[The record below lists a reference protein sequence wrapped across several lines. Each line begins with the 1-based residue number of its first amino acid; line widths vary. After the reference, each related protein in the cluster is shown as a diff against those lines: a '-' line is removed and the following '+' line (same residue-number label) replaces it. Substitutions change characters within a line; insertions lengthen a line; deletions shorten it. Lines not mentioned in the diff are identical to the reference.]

1 MSFNSI
7 KTKIAMKKSLL
18 LVAMLVA
25 TVVTYASTIKYE
37 DIAKCRAAN
46 GAIYGVRSMADGE
59 HFTIIKGKQI
69 VRCSYA
75 NRTDSLVVFEGDFR
89 IGSYAFSGDE
99 SRLLLSDAKSV
110 KPIYRHSATADYYI
124 ADVQGKARRVLE
136 QVRDVEFSADGKHLV
151 YAQNNNLYLYDIA
164 SATATPIT
172 TNGEWNKIING
183 TSDWVYEEEYGF
195 TKAYAVSA
203 DGAKIA
209 YLRFDESEVPTF
221 EMMRYDNELY
231 NKAYSFKYPKA
242 GDKNSVVTLHI
253 YDVTSGKTE
262 QVAVGENSD
271 QYILN
276 LAYAPNGK
284 LYFYRVNRLQNHFEV
299 LMCEEGGVLRTIY
312 EERSSTYVERPS
324 SATIQ
329 FVDSRRFIVCDEGT
343 TGYNHLY
350 LHDIDKGRLSAI
362 TLGKWQVTS
371 VVGMAK
377 NRVYYLS
384 TERSPLGRDLYSV
397 ELNGKGK
404 RLHTAE
410 EGFNSIAPS
419 KGMRYYIRTFTNA
432 TTPNVVTV
440 CNSLGKVIDT
450 LVDSRA
456 KVAERGTWAKREFKQ
471 FVTERGDTLNYYI
484 QLPIGFEKG
493 KKYPVLLTQYSG
505 PGSQSVRNRWSLD
518 WEDALPY
525 DGYIVACCD
534 GRGTGFRGEK
544 FKKCTYA
551 DLGRKE
557 VEDQLS
563 FARFLAKQE
572 YVDAERIGIYGW
584 SYGGF
589 MALNCALHGEGLFRM
604 AIAVAPVTSWR
615 YYDTIYTEIYNGLP
629 QDNPKGYDDN
639 SPLSHAEKLA
649 ERTKLLIIHGTADDN
664 VHFQNSMEMCR
675 RLNEKGKQYDMMVYP
690 DQNHSMMPSAT
701 GLVRQKMIDY
711 TLEYL

>member
-1 MSFNSI
+1 
-7 KTKIAMKKSLL
+7 MKRFILSA
-18 LVAMLVA
+18 VAILCATVA
-25 TVVTYASTIKYE
+25 TFASTIKYA
-37 DIAKCRAAN
+37 DIAKLRSSN
-46 GAIYGVRSMADGE
+46 GAIYGVRSMNDGE

-75 NRTDSLVVFEGDFR
+75 NRADSLVMYEGDFA
-89 IGSYAFSGDE
+89 IGSYAFSADE
-99 SRLLLSDAKSV
+99 GKLLISDAKSV
-110 KPIYRHSATADYYI
+110 KPIYRHSATADYYL
-124 ADVQGKARRVLE
+124 AEVGGKARKVLE
-136 QVRDVEFSADGKHLV
+136 QVRDVSFSPNGKYLV
-151 YAQNNNLYLYDIA
+151 YSRENNLYLYNVVSEA
-164 SATATPIT
+164 VTPVTID
-172 TNGEWNKIING
+172 GEWNKVING

-195 TKAYAVSA
+195 TRGYAVSP

-221 EMMRYDNELY
+221 EMMRYDDKLY

-242 GDKNSVVTLHI
+242 GDKNSLVTLHL
-253 YDVTSGKTE
+253 YDIASGKSE
-262 QVAVGENSD
+262 KVATGENSD

-276 LAYAPNGK
+276 LVWTPAGE
-284 LYFYRVNRLQNHFEV
+284 LSFYRVNRLQNHFELLLRGADGQV
-299 LMCEEGGVLRTIY
+299 RTIY
-312 EERSSTYVERPS
+312 EEKSPTYVERPS
-324 SATIQ
+324 SATIH
-329 FVDSRRFIVCDEGT
+329 FVDKERFIVSEEST

-350 LHDIDKGRLSAI
+350 LHHIKRGRLGAI
-362 TLGKWQVTS
+362 TSGKWQVTS
-371 VVGMAK
+371 LVAVVGKML
-377 NRVYYLS
+377 YYTS
-384 TERSPLGRDLYSV
+384 TERSPLGRDLYV
-397 ELNGKGK
+397 LGLNGKGK
-404 RLHTAE
+404 RCLTSE
-410 EGFNSIAPS
+410 GGFNSVEPS
-419 KGMRYYIRTFTNA
+419 QGMRYYLRTRTTA
-432 TTPNVVTV
+432 TEPNVVTV
-440 CNSLGKVIDT
+440 CKASGEVIDT
-450 LVDSRA
+450 LVDNRA
-456 KVAERGTWAKREFKQ
+456 KIAERGVWAKREFKQ

-484 QLPIGFEKG
+484 QLPLNFEKG

-505 PGSQSVRNRWSLD
+505 PGSQSVRDRWSLD
-518 WEDALPY
+518 WEDALPH

-534 GRGTGFRGEK
+534 GRGTGFRGEA

-563 FARFLAKQE
+563 FARYLARQE
-572 YVDAERIGIYGW
+572 FVDAERIGIYGW

-649 ERTKLLIIHGTADDN
+649 DRTRLLIIHGTADDN

-690 DQNHSMMPSAT
+690 DQNHSMRPSAT
-701 GLVRQKMIDY
+701 TVVRQKMIDY
-711 TLEYL
+711 TLENL

>member
-1 MSFNSI
+1 MNIS
-7 KTKIAMKKSLL
+7 MKKTILL
-18 LVAMLVA
+18 AVAIVCA
-25 TVVTYASTIKYE
+25 TVIAYGSTVKYE

-75 NRTDSLVVFEGDFR
+75 DRADSLVVFEGDFR
-89 IGSYAFSGDE
+89 IGSYTFSADE
-99 SRLLLSDAKSV
+99 KRILLSDAKSV
-110 KPIYRHSATADYYI
+110 KPIYRRSFTADYYL
-124 ADVQGKARRVLE
+124 ARVGGKAQKVLE
-136 QVRDVEFSADGKHLV
+136 QVRDVAFSPDNKSLV
-151 YAQNNNLYLYDIA
+151 YSKENNLYLYDIA
-164 SATATPIT
+164 TSISKAVT
-172 TNGEWNKIING
+172 TDGEWNKIING

-195 TKAYAVSA
+195 TKGYAVSP

-209 YLRFDESEVPTF
+209 YLRFDESEVPMF
-221 EMMRYDNELY
+221 EMMRYDDKLY
-231 NKAYSFKYPKA
+231 NRAYSFKYPKA
-242 GDKNSVVTLHI
+242 GDKNSVVTLHL
-253 YDVTSGKTE
+253 YDVATGKTE
-262 QVAVGENSD
+262 QIPTGKQTD
-271 QYILN
+271 QYIFN
-276 LAYAPNGK
+276 LQWTPAGK
-284 LYFYRVNRLQNHFEV
+284 LSFYRVNRLQNHFEV
-299 LMCEEGGVLRTIY
+299 LLCEESGEVRPIY
-312 EERSSTYVERPS
+312 EERSATYVERPS
-324 SATIQ
+324 AATIQ
-329 FVDSRRFIVCDEGT
+329 FIDSDRFIVSEET
-343 TGYNHLY
+343 TAGYNHLY
-350 LHDIDKGRLSAI
+350 LHSIKKGRLNAI
-362 TLGKWQVTS
+362 TSGKWEVAS
-371 VVGMAK
+371 VVGVAK
-377 NRVYYLS
+377 NRIYYLS
-384 TERSPLGRDLYSV
+384 TERSPLCRDLYSV
-397 ELNGKGK
+397 GLNGRGK
-404 RLHTAE
+404 KLHTAE
-410 EGFNSIAPS
+410 AAFYSVQPS
-419 KGMRYYIRTFTNA
+419 QGMRYYIRTA
-432 TTPNVVTV
+432 TTTDMPNVVTV
-440 CNSLGKVIDT
+440 HRASGEVIDT

-456 KVAERGTWAKREFKQ
+456 KVAERGRWAKREFKQ

-484 QLPIGFEKG
+484 QLPFGFDKS

-518 WEDALPY
+518 WEDALSH

-557 VEDQLS
+557 VEDQIS

-572 YVDAERIGIYGW
+572 FVDAERIGIYGW

-675 RLNEKGKQYDMMVYP
+675 RLNDVGKQYDMMVYP
-690 DQNHSMMPSAT
+690 DQNHSMRPSAT
-701 GLVRQKMIDY
+701 TLVRQKMIDY
-711 TLEYL
+711 TLENL

>member
-1 MSFNSI
+1 
-7 KTKIAMKKSLL
+7 MKRLFFTA
-18 LVAMLVA
+18 VAIVCA
-25 TVVTYASTIKYE
+25 TVATYASTIKYA

-59 HFTIIKGKQI
+59 HFTIIKGKEI

-75 NRTDSLVVFEGDFR
+75 DRKDSLVVFKGDFR
-89 IGSYAFSGDE
+89 ISSYAFSGDE
-99 SRLLLSDAKSV
+99 KQLLLSDARSI
-110 KPIYRHSATADYYI
+110 KPIYRHSATADYYL
-124 ADVQGKARRVLE
+124 ADVQGSSRKVLE
-136 QVRDVEFSADGKHLV
+136 QVRDVEFSGDGKHLV
-151 YAQNNNLYLYDIA
+151 YAKENNLYLYNIA
-164 SATATPIT
+164 SASSTAIT
-172 TNGEWNKIING
+172 NDGEWNKIING

-195 TKAYAVSA
+195 TQAYAVSA

-221 EMMRYDNELY
+221 EMMRYDNKLY

-253 YDVTSGKTE
+253 YDVASGRSE

-299 LMCEEGGVLRTIY
+299 LMLEDDGSLRTIY
-312 EERSSTYVERPS
+312 EERSATYVERPS

-329 FVDSRRFIVCDEGT
+329 FLDERRFIVQEET
-343 TGYNHLY
+343 SVGYNHLY
-350 LHDIDKGRLSAI
+350 LHDIDKGRLNAI
-362 TLGKWQVTS
+362 TAGKWQVAS
-371 VVGMAK
+371 VVGVAK
-377 NRVYYLS
+377 NRIYYLS

-397 ELNGKGK
+397 GLNGKGK
-404 RLHTAE
+404 KLHTAE
-410 EGFNSIAPS
+410 LGFYSIQPS
-419 KGMRYYIRTFTNA
+419 RGMRYYIRTFTNSV
-432 TTPNVVTV
+432 TPNVVTV
-440 CNSLGKVIDT
+440 HHSSDKVIDT

-456 KVAERGTWAKREFKQ
+456 KVAARGEWAKREFKQ

-493 KKYPVLLTQYSG
+493 KRYPVLLTQYSG

-518 WEDALPY
+518 WEDALPHE
-525 DGYIVACCD
+525 GYIVACCD
-534 GRGTGFRGEK
+534 GRGTGYRGEK

-551 DLGRKE
+551 DLGRRE
-557 VEDQLS
+557 VEDQIS

-572 YVDAERIGIYGW
+572 FVDAERIGIYGW

-629 QDNPKGYDDN
+629 QNNLKGYDDN

-649 ERTKLLIIHGTADDN
+649 ERTQLLIIHGTADDN

-675 RLNEKGKQYDMMVYP
+675 RLNAAGKHYDMMVYP
-690 DQNHSMMPSAT
+690 DQNHSMRPSAT
-701 GLVRQKMIDY
+701 THVRQKMIDY
-711 TLEYL
+711 TLDNL

>member
-1 MSFNSI
+1 M
-7 KTKIAMKKSLL
+7 MKKLF
-18 LVAMLVA
+18 LVAVAILCA
-25 TVVTYASTIKYE
+25 TVVTYGSTVKYT

-75 NRTDSLVVFEGDFR
+75 DHKDSLVVFEGDFH
-89 IGSYAFSGDE
+89 IASYAFSGDE
-99 SRLLLSDAKSV
+99 KQVLLSDAKSV
-110 KPIYRHSATADYYI
+110 KPIYRHSATADYYL
-124 ADVQGKARRVLE
+124 ADVQGRARRVLE
-136 QVRDVEFSADGKHLV
+136 QVRDVEFSADGKQLV
-151 YAQNNNLYLYDIA
+151 YAKENNLHIYDIA
-164 SATATPIT
+164 SATSKAVT
-172 TNGEWNKIING
+172 TDGEWNKIING

-195 TKAYAVSA
+195 TQAYALSP

-221 EMMRYDNELY
+221 EMMRYDDKLY

-242 GDKNSVVTLHI
+242 GDRNSVVTLHL
-253 YDVTSGKTE
+253 YDIASGRTE
-262 QVAVGENSD
+262 QVAVGENTD

-299 LMCEEGGVLRTIY
+299 LMLEGDGSLRTIY
-312 EERSSTYVERPS
+312 EEKSATYVERPS
-324 SATIQ
+324 SATIH
-329 FVDSRRFIVCDEGT
+329 FVDAKRFVVQEESSI
-343 TGYNHLY
+343 GYNHLY
-350 LHDIDKGRLSAI
+350 MHDVERGRLSAI
-362 TLGKWQVTS
+362 TSGKWQVVS
-371 VVGMAK
+371 IVGVAK
-377 NRVYYLS
+377 NRIYYLS

-397 ELNGKGK
+397 GLNGKGK
-404 RLHTAE
+404 KLHTAE
-410 EGFNSIAPS
+410 RGFNSIAPS
-419 KGMRYYIRTFTNA
+419 RGMRYYIRTHT
-432 TTPNVVTV
+432 TSDTPNVVTV
-440 CNSLGKVIDT
+440 CKSSGEVIDT

-456 KVAERGTWAKREFKQ
+456 KVAERGVWAEREFKQ

-484 QLPIGFEKG
+484 QLPIGYEKD

-518 WEDALPY
+518 WEDALPHE
-525 DGYIVACCD
+525 GYIVACCD
-534 GRGTGFRGEK
+534 GRGTGFRGET

-557 VEDQLS
+557 VEDQIS

-572 YVDAERIGIYGW
+572 FVDAERIGIYGW

-589 MALNCALHGEGLFRM
+589 MALNCALHGEGLFKM
-604 AIAVAPVTSWR
+604 AISVAPVTSWR

-649 ERTKLLIIHGTADDN
+649 DRTRLLIIHGTADDN

-675 RLNEKGKQYDMMVYP
+675 KLNEAGKQYDMMVYP
-690 DQNHSMMPSAT
+690 DQNHSMRPSAT
-701 GLVRQKMIDY
+701 TLVRQKMIDY
-711 TLEYL
+711 TLEWL

>member
-1 MSFNSI
+1 
-7 KTKIAMKKSLL
+7 MKRLLL
-18 LVAMLVA
+18 LVATLLA
-25 TVVTYASTIKYE
+25 TAVTFGSTIKYA
-37 DIAKCRAAN
+37 DIVKCRAAN

-59 HFTIIKGKQI
+59 HFTIIKGKDV

-75 NRTDSLVVFEGDFR
+75 DRADSLVLLKGSFS
-89 IGSYAFSGDE
+89 ISSYAFSADE
-99 SRLLLSDAKSV
+99 KQLLVADAKSV
-110 KPIYRHSATADYYI
+110 KPIYRHSATADYYL
-124 ADVQGKARRVLE
+124 ADLQGDAHKVLE
-136 QVRDVEFSADGKHLV
+136 QVRDVTFSPDGKRLL
-151 YAQNNNLYLYDIA
+151 YSKENNLYIYDIA
-164 SATATPIT
+164 TASSKAIT
-172 TNGEWNKIING
+172 ADGEWNKIING

-195 TKAYAVSA
+195 TQAYAVSPN
-203 DGAKIA
+203 GEKVA

-221 EMMRYDNELY
+221 EMMRYDDKLY

-253 YDVTSGKTE
+253 YDVASGKTE
-262 QVAVGENSD
+262 QVAVGENAD

-299 LMCEEGGVLRTIY
+299 LMRENNGALRTIY
-312 EERSSTYVERPS
+312 EESSSTYVERPS
-324 SATIQ
+324 SATI
-329 FVDSRRFIVCDEGT
+329 RFIDDKRFVVNEERT
-343 TGYNHLY
+343 AGYNHLY
-350 LHDIDKGRLSAI
+350 LYSVDKGRLSAI
-362 TLGKWQVTS
+362 TSGKWQVTS
-371 VVGMAK
+371 VVGVAK
-377 NRVYYLS
+377 NRIYYLS
-384 TERSPLGRDLYSV
+384 TERSPLGRDLYSIG
-397 ELNGKGK
+397 LNGKGK
-404 RLHTAE
+404 KCHTPE
-410 EGFNSIAPS
+410 GGFNSIAPS
-419 KGMRYYIRTFTNA
+419 NGMRYYIRTFTNVD
-432 TTPNVVTV
+432 TPNVVTV
-440 CNSLGKVIDT
+440 CKASGEVIDT

-456 KVAERGTWAKREFKQ
+456 KVIERGTWAKREFRQ

-484 QLPIGFEKG
+484 QMPIGYEKG

-505 PGSQSVRNRWSLD
+505 PGSQSVRDRWSLD
-518 WEDALPY
+518 WEDALPH

-534 GRGTGFRGEK
+534 GRGTGFRGEA

-563 FARFLAKQE
+563 FARYLARQE
-572 YVDAERIGIYGW
+572 FVDAERIGIYGW

-589 MALNCALHGEGLFRM
+589 MALNCALHGEGLFKM

-675 RLNEKGKQYDMMVYP
+675 RLNAKGKQYDMMVYP
-690 DQNHSMMPSAT
+690 DQNHSMRPSAT
-701 GLVRQKMIDY
+701 TIVRQKMIDY
-711 TLEYL
+711 TLGNL

>member
-1 MSFNSI
+1 
-7 KTKIAMKKSLL
+7 MKKIFLSA
-18 LVAMLVA
+18 VAILCA
-25 TVVTYASTIKYE
+25 TVIAYGSTIKYE

-59 HFTIIKGKQI
+59 HFTIIKGKKI

-75 NRTDSLVVFEGDFR
+75 DRADSLVMFESNFR

-99 SRLLLSDAKSV
+99 RKLLISDAKSV
-110 KPIYRHSATADYYI
+110 KPIYRHSATADYYL
-124 ADVQGKARRVLE
+124 ADVQGKAQKVLE
-136 QVRDVEFSADGKHLV
+136 QVRDVEFSADGKSLV
-151 YAQNNNLYLYDIA
+151 YAKGNNLYLYDIA
-164 SATATPIT
+164 SAKSKAVT
-172 TNGEWNKIING
+172 TDGEWNKIING

-195 TKAYAVSA
+195 TKAYAVSP

-221 EMMRYDNELY
+221 EMMRYDDKLY

-242 GDKNSVVTLHI
+242 GDKNSVVTLHL
-253 YDVTSGKTE
+253 YDVATGKSE
-262 QVAVGENSD
+262 QIATGENTD

-276 LAYAPNGK
+276 LVWTPAGK
-284 LYFYRVNRLQNHFEV
+284 LSFYRVNRLQNHFEV
-299 LMCEEGGVLRTIY
+299 LVCEDGGVVRSIY
-312 EERSSTYVERPS
+312 EERSATYVERPS
-324 SATIQ
+324 AATIS
-329 FVDSRRFIVCDEGT
+329 FLDEKRFIVQEESSV
-343 TGYNHLY
+343 GYNHLY
-350 LHDIDKGRLSAI
+350 LHDVNKGRLNAI
-362 TLGKWQVTS
+362 TSGKWQVTS
-371 VVGMAK
+371 VVGVAK
-377 NRVYYLS
+377 NRIYYLS
-384 TERSPLGRDLYSV
+384 TERSPLCRDLYSV
-397 ELNGKGK
+397 GLNGKGK
-404 RLHTAE
+404 KLHTE
-410 EGFNSIAPS
+410 ESGFYSVQPS
-419 KGMRYYIRTFTNA
+419 AGMRYYLRTA
-432 TTPNVVTV
+432 TTADMPNVVTV
-440 CNSLGKVIDT
+440 HRASGEVVDT

-456 KVAERGTWAKREFKQ
+456 KVAERGKWAKREFKQ

-484 QLPIGFEKG
+484 QLPFGFEKG

-518 WEDALPY
+518 WEDALPHE
-525 DGYIVACCD
+525 GYIVACCD

-557 VEDQLS
+557 VEDQIS
-563 FARFLAKQE
+563 FARFLSKQE
-572 YVDAERIGIYGW
+572 FVDAERIGIDGW

-629 QDNPKGYDDN
+629 QNNPKGYDDN

-649 ERTKLLIIHGTADDN
+649 ERTQLLIIHGTADDN

-675 RLNEKGKQYDMMVYP
+675 RLNTAGKHYDMMVYP
-690 DQNHSMMPSAT
+690 DQNHSMRPSAT
-701 GLVRQKMIDY
+701 THVRQKMIDY
-711 TLEYL
+711 TLENL

>member
-1 MSFNSI
+1 
-7 KTKIAMKKSLL
+7 MKKIFLSA
-18 LVAMLVA
+18 VAILCATVA
-25 TVVTYASTIKYE
+25 TYGSTVKYA

-75 NRTDSLVVFEGDFR
+75 DRTDSLVVFAGDFR
-89 IGSYAFSGDE
+89 IGSYTFSGDE
-99 SRLLLSDAKSV
+99 TKLLISDAKSV
-110 KPIYRHSATADYYI
+110 NPIYRHSATADYYL
-124 ADVQGKARRVLE
+124 ADVQGKARKVLE
-136 QVRDVEFSADGKHLV
+136 QVRDVEFSADGKQLI
-151 YAQNNNLYLYDIA
+151 YAKENNLYIYDIA
-164 SATATPIT
+164 SAHSTAVT
-172 TNGEWNKIING
+172 TDGEWNKIING

-195 TKAYAVSA
+195 TQAYAASA

-221 EMMRYDNELY
+221 EMMRYDNQLY

-253 YDVTSGKTE
+253 YDVASGKSV
-262 QVAVGENSD
+262 QVAVGENPD

-299 LMCEEGGVLRTIY
+299 LMLEGDGSLRTIY
-312 EERSSTYVERPS
+312 EERSNTYVERPS
-324 SATIQ
+324 SATIR
-329 FVDSRRFIVCDEGT
+329 FIDERRFIVKDESA

-350 LHDIDKGRLSAI
+350 LHDVEKGRLSAI
-362 TLGKWQVTS
+362 TSGKWQVTS
-371 VVGMAK
+371 VVGVAK
-377 NRVYYLS
+377 NRIYYLS
-384 TERSPLGRDLYSV
+384 TERSPLGRDLYSIG
-397 ELNGKGK
+397 LNGKGK
-404 RLHTAE
+404 KLHTAE
-410 EGFNSIAPS
+410 AGFYSVQPS
-419 KGMRYYIRTFTNA
+419 QGMRYYIRTFTNSD
-432 TTPNVVTV
+432 TPNVVTV
-440 CNSLGKVIDT
+440 HHASGKVIDT

-456 KVAERGTWAKREFKQ
+456 KVAERGAWAKREFKC

-493 KKYPVLLTQYSG
+493 KKYPILLTQYSG

-518 WEDALPY
+518 WEDALPHE
-525 DGYIVACCD
+525 GYIVACCD
-534 GRGTGFRGEK
+534 GRGTGFRGET
-544 FKKCTYA
+544 FKKCTYG

-557 VEDQLS
+557 VEDQIS
-563 FARFLAKQE
+563 FARFLSRQE
-572 YVDAERIGIYGW
+572 FVDAERIGIYGW

-589 MALNCALHGEGLFRM
+589 MALNCALHGKGLFRM

-649 ERTKLLIIHGTADDN
+649 DRTRLLIIHGTADDN
-664 VHFQNSMEMCR
+664 VHFQNSMEMCHK
-675 RLNEKGKQYDMMVYP
+675 LNKAGKQYDMMVYP
-690 DQNHSMMPSAT
+690 DQNHSMRPSAT
-701 GLVRQKMIDY
+701 TLVRQKMIDY
-711 TLEYL
+711 TLENL

>member
-1 MSFNSI
+1 
-7 KTKIAMKKSLL
+7 MKRSLL
-18 LVAMLVA
+18 SAVAILCA
-25 TVVTYASTIKYE
+25 TVVTYGSTIKYS
-37 DIAKCRAAN
+37 DIVKCRAAN

-59 HFTIIKGKQI
+59 HFTIIKDKQI

-75 NRTDSLVVFEGDFR
+75 NRADSLVVFEGDFR
-89 IGSYAFSGDE
+89 IGAYSFSDDE
-99 SRLLLSDAKSV
+99 GKLLISDAKSV
-110 KPIYRHSATADYYI
+110 KPIYRHSATADYYL
-124 ADVQGKARRVLE
+124 ADVQGKASKVLE
-136 QVRDVEFSADGKHLV
+136 QVRDVTFSPNGKQLV
-151 YAQNNNLYLYDIA
+151 YCKENNLYLYDIA
-164 SATATPIT
+164 TASSKALTVD
-172 TNGEWNKIING
+172 GEWNRVING

-195 TKAYAVSA
+195 TKAYAVSP
-203 DGAKIA
+203 DGAEIA

-221 EMMRYDNELY
+221 EMMRYDDKLY

-242 GDKNSVVTLHI
+242 GDKNSVVTL
-253 YDVTSGKTE
+253 YCYNVASGKTE
-262 QVAVGENSD
+262 QVAVGENTD

-276 LAYAPNGK
+276 IAYTPGGK

-299 LMCEEGGVLRTIY
+299 LLREESGVLRTIY
-312 EERSSTYVERPS
+312 EEKSSTYVERPS

-329 FVDSRRFIVCDEGT
+329 FVDDKRFVVNEEST

-350 LHDIDKGRLSAI
+350 LHSVDKGRLSAI
-362 TLGKWQVTS
+362 TSGKWQVTS
-371 VVGMAK
+371 VVGVAK
-377 NRVYYLS
+377 NRIYYIS
-384 TERSPLGRDLYSV
+384 TERTPLGRDLYSIG
-397 ELNGKGK
+397 LSGKGK
-404 RLHTAE
+404 KCYTPE
-410 EGFNSIAPS
+410 GGFNTIAPS
-419 KGMRYYIRTFTNA
+419 NGMRYYIRTFTDNA
-432 TTPNVVTV
+432 TPNVVTV
-440 CNSLGKVIDT
+440 HHASGKVIDT

-456 KVAERGTWAKREFKQ
+456 KVSECGKWAKREFKQ

-484 QLPIGFEKG
+484 QLPVGFVKG
-493 KKYPVLLTQYSG
+493 RRYPVLLTQYSG
-505 PGSQSVRNRWSLD
+505 PGSQSVRDRWSLD

-525 DGYIVACCD
+525 DGYVVACCD
-534 GRGTGFRGEK
+534 GRGTGFRGES

-563 FARFLAKQE
+563 FARYLAKQE
-572 YVDAERIGIYGW
+572 FVDAERVGIYGW

-589 MALNCALHGEGLFRM
+589 MALNCALHGEGLFKM

-639 SPLSHAEKLA
+639 SPLSHAEKLS

-690 DQNHSMMPSAT
+690 DQNHSMRPSAT
-701 GLVRQKMIDY
+701 TIVRQKMIDY
-711 TLEYL
+711 TLGNL

>member
-1 MSFNSI
+1 
-7 KTKIAMKKSLL
+7 MKRLFFTA
-18 LVAMLVA
+18 VAIVCA
-25 TVVTYASTIKYE
+25 TVATYASTIKYE
-37 DIAKCRAAN
+37 DIVKCRAAN

-59 HFTIIKGKQI
+59 HFTIIKGKEI

-75 NRTDSLVVFEGDFR
+75 DRKDSLVVFKGDFR
-89 IGSYAFSGDE
+89 ISSYAFSGDE
-99 SRLLLSDAKSV
+99 KQLLLSDARSI
-110 KPIYRHSATADYYI
+110 KPIYRHSATADYYL
-124 ADVQGKARRVLE
+124 ADVQGSSRKVLE
-136 QVRDVEFSADGKHLV
+136 QVRDVEFSGDGKHLV
-151 YAQNNNLYLYDIA
+151 YAKGNNLYLYNIA
-164 SATATPIT
+164 LASSKAIT
-172 TNGEWNKIING
+172 TDGEWNKIING

-195 TKAYAVSA
+195 TQAYAVSA

-209 YLRFDESEVPTF
+209 YLRFDESAVPTF
-221 EMMRYDNELY
+221 EMMRYDNKLY

-253 YDVTSGKTE
+253 YDVASGKSE

-276 LAYAPNGK
+276 LSYAPNGK

-299 LMCEEGGVLRTIY
+299 LMLEDDGSLRTIY
-312 EERSSTYVERPS
+312 EERSATYVERPS

-329 FVDSRRFIVCDEGT
+329 FLDERRFIVQEET
-343 TGYNHLY
+343 SVGYNHLY
-350 LHDIDKGRLSAI
+350 LHDIDKGRLNAI
-362 TLGKWQVTS
+362 TAGKWQVTS
-371 VVGMAK
+371 VVGFAK
-377 NRVYYLS
+377 NRIYYLS

-397 ELNGKGK
+397 GLNGKGK
-404 RLHTAE
+404 KLHTAE
-410 EGFNSIAPS
+410 EGFYSIQPS
-419 KGMRYYIRTFTNA
+419 QGMRYYIRTFTNSV
-432 TTPNVVTV
+432 TPNVVTV
-440 CNSLGKVIDT
+440 HHSSDKVIDT

-456 KVAERGTWAKREFKQ
+456 KVAARGEWAKREFKQ

-493 KKYPVLLTQYSG
+493 KSYPVLLTQYSG

-518 WEDALPY
+518 WEDALPHE
-525 DGYIVACCD
+525 GYIVACCD
-534 GRGTGFRGEK
+534 GRGTGYRGEK

-551 DLGRKE
+551 DLGRRE
-557 VEDQLS
+557 VEDQIS
-563 FARFLAKQE
+563 FARYLAKQE

-649 ERTKLLIIHGTADDN
+649 ERTQLLIIHGTADDN

-675 RLNEKGKQYDMMVYP
+675 RLNAAGKHYDMMVYP
-690 DQNHSMMPSAT
+690 DQNHSMRPSAT
-701 GLVRQKMIDY
+701 THVRQKMIDY
-711 TLEYL
+711 TLDNL